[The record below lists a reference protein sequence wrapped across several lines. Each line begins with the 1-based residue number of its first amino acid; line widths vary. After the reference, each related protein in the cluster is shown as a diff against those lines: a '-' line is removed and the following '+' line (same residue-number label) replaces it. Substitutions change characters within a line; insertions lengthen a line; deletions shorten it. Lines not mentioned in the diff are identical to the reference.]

1 MKSIHVSSFGEPS
14 VLKLEEAPEL
24 SRKPGQILVRL
35 HAAGVNPVEAYI
47 RAGKYARLPSLPYIP
62 GADGAG
68 VIIETDDETP
78 SLTPGDR
85 VYLTGSLTG
94 TYAEEAL
101 CTPDQLNPLPDQISF
116 EQGAALGVPY
126 GTATW
131 ALFNRGHAQSGET
144 LLVHGASGGVGLAA
158 VQLAH
163 AAGMRVLGTAGSAEG
178 LELIRQNGAEAAFDH
193 HDSRHL
199 EEIKAA
205 TGGRGPDIVLEM
217 LANQNLGSDLTILAP
232 NGRVVVVGSR
242 GPVEID
248 PRNLMMREADIRGI
262 TLFSATPADRT
273 EIYARIT
280 SGLENGSLN
289 PVIGGKFPLA
299 EAAAAHEAIMG
310 KGARGKIVLTM

>member
-68 VIIETDDETP
+68 VIVETDDESP

>member
-68 VIIETDDETP
+68 VIVETDDETP

>member
-68 VIIETDDETP
+68 VIVETDDESP
-78 SLTPGDR
+78 SLTPGDS

>member
-24 SRKPGQILVRL
+24 SRKPSQILVRL